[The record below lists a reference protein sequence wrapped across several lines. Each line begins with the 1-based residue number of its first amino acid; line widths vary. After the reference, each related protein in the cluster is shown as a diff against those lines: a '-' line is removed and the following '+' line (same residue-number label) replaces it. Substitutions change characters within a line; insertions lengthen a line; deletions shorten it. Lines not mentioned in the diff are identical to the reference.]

1 MSVKKTI
8 AVLLIAVG
16 TAFLCYFGIKTLQIR
31 AQTKLEQTAF
41 MPDFTIK
48 NSVGTLFSKQN
59 LRQSTPSVF
68 IAFHPECEHCQYEAK
83 SINEKQQVLNDINIV
98 LFTTAND
105 STTHIFSKQYG
116 LDRLKNVHIISDTT
130 GQIRKLLDIQIMPT
144 ILIYN
149 AQNQLVKRFNGE
161 TKIEA
166 IIKYVTPQ

>member
-1 MSVKKTI
+1 MKKAALGIAITILIFFAYFVVKIVYFEKQKNINIQKTDI
-8 AVLLIAVG
+8 FQKLSQFSLL
-16 TAFLCYFGIKTLQIR
+16 
-31 AQTKLEQTAF
+31 
-41 MPDFTIK
+41 P
-48 NSVGTLFSKQN
+48 N
-59 LRQSTPSVF
+59 TPSVF

-116 LDRLKNVHIISDTT
+116 LDSLKNVHIISDTT
-130 GQIRKLLDIQIMPT
+130 GEIRKLLDIQIMPT

-149 AQNQLVKRFNGE
+149 AQNQLIKRFNGE

-166 IIKYVTPQ
+166 IIKYATPLSFEF